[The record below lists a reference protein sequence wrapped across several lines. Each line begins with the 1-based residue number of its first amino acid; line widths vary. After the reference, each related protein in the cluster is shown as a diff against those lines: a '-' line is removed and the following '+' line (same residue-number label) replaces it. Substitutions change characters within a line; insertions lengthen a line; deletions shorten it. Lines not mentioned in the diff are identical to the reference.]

1 MTQALIEVEHLK
13 KYFSLKHGLFS
24 KREVVHAVD
33 DISFRIY
40 ENEIF
45 GLVGESGCGKTT
57 TGRLLLRLYEPD
69 GGKVRYAGR
78 NVFELNA
85 KEMRKLRGQMQMIF
99 QDPLASL
106 NPRRTIS
113 TILSDALLIHKIVKK
128 DEVQEKVSELL
139 NMAGLN
145 PAHAFLN
152 RYPHELSSGQ
162 RQRIGIARA
171 LAVNPKFIV
180 ADEPVSALDVS
191 IRAQIL
197 RFIKQ
202 LKKEHKLISC
212 LFITH
217 DLAVVR
223 SICDRVAI
231 MYLGKLCDVADVK
244 DIFENPIHP
253 YTKALLSATPIPN
266 PRRSRARRIIILKGE
281 VPPLTD
287 PPTGCRFHTR
297 CYCAS
302 SECAKMEPELRKVES
317 NHYVACHRL

>member
-1 MTQALIEVEHLK
+1 MKQVLIEVEHLK
-13 KYFSLKHGLFS
+13 KYFPLKHGLFF
-24 KREVVHAVD
+24 KKEAVHAVD
-33 DISFRIY
+33 GISFCIH

-57 TGRLLLRLYEPD
+57 TGKLVLGLLKPD
-69 GGKVRYAGR
+69 EGKVLYAGR
-78 NVFELNA
+78 NVFELNP

-99 QDPLASL
+99 QDPFASL

-113 TILSDALLIHKIVKK
+113 AILSDALLIHKIVKK
-128 DEVQEKVSELL
+128 GEAQEKVSDLL
-139 NMAGLN
+139 DMVGLN
-145 PAHAFLN
+145 PGHTFLN

-162 RQRIGIARA
+162 RQRVGIARA
-171 LAVNPKFIV
+171 LAVNPKFVV

-197 RFIKQ
+197 KLIRQ
-202 LKKEHKLISC
+202 LRKEHKLQSF

-223 SICDRVAI
+223 SVCDRVGI
-231 MYLGKLCDVADVK
+231 MYLGKLCELADVE
-244 DIFENPIHP
+244 DMFENPLHP

-266 PRRSRARRIIILKGE
+266 PRRSRERRIIILKGE
-281 VPPLTD
+281 PPPLTD
-287 PPTGCRFHTR
+287 PPAGCRFHTR

-302 SECAKMEPELRKVES
+302 TECAQIEPELREVER
-317 NHYVACHRL
+317 NRYVACHRL